1 MTAVPLAIWDQ
12 LEFRAMCLLLAVV
25 LVLMAMCVGHIGLF
39 LYLPAALPLVAA
51 ALPKPGWC
59 PRAKFVAVGVA
70 LAAVLVL
77 YVRVVGYW
85 FDW

>member
-1 MTAVPLAIWDQ
+1 M
-12 LEFRAMCLLLAVV
+12 
-25 LVLMAMCVGHIGLF
+25 F
-39 LYLPAALPLVAA
+39 LYLPAGLPLVAA

-59 PRAKFVAVGVA
+59 PRGKFVAVGVA

-85 FDW
+85 FGW